1 MMNLMQYVFTTIK
14 NVIFARKSMCVYTYL
29 SPQQSHSGNSMKQ
42 WHIGQN
48 GIKVFLEQCEEQ
60 RGLQLSCNSI
70 RSIFLLDLERGSG
83 IYKVWPLK
91 KEASILDI
99 VTYPSPLSKDLLP
112 SLSVPPRIISA
123 SKSPPA
129 TRPHI
134 ICGYLH
140 SKSEEVRKIK
150 AWSFKPSRKK
160 ILKGHLAL
168 ELPMGSAKAVTSHL
182 AICAPPPPALPPL
195 RILLPPVS
203 CHRH

>member
-99 VTYPSPLSKDLLP
+99 VTYTQVPYQRTCCLHCQSLHELSQLQRAPLPQGHTS
-112 SLSVPPRIISA
+112 SVDTYIQR
-123 SKSPPA
+123 
-129 TRPHI
+129 
-134 ICGYLH
+134 
-140 SKSEEVRKIK
+140 V
-150 AWSFKPSRKK
+150 KK
-160 ILKGHLAL
+160 
-168 ELPMGSAKAVTSHL
+168 
-182 AICAPPPPALPPL
+182 
-195 RILLPPVS
+195 
-203 CHRH
+203 